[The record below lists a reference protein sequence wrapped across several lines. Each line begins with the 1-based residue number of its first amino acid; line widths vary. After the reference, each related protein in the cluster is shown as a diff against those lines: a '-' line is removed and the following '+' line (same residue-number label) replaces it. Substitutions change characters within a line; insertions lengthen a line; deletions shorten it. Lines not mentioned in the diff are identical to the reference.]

1 MFKSVQNILLYCF
14 KLWVNLWIS
23 DAASYF
29 WIDDT
34 GGRVSF
40 YAFRDDSLYQAG
52 QTNQQGQEHSNQ
64 ISRDAYIVAE
74 TLLSATVHDVDDGNL
89 SDLEE
94 NITISFQ
101 RLSVINCSCL
111 WFFWASFTHFCWN

>member
-1 MFKSVQNILLYCF
+1 MN
-14 KLWVNLWIS
+14 N
-23 DAASYF
+23 
-29 WIDDT
+29 DT

-40 YAFRDDSLYQAG
+40 YAFRDDSLYQTG

-64 ISRDAYIVAE
+64 ISRDAAIVSE

-101 RLSVINCSCL
+101 RKKVIGLVCDCSNTSVSYVEINCYIIKKL
-111 WFFWASFTHFCWN
+111 PIEKNFTGTHT